1 MSSHDK
7 INEGAEPSIVLDP
20 RGTVQTSGGRITER
34 LDALEGATIGLLDN
48 SKANADVLLD
58 EVGHL
63 LREEYGVAEIVVRR
77 KDKSPIPADSIATQL
92 HDQCDAVVNAYGDC
106 GSCTSWCI
114 YDSIDL
120 EKKGTPTATINSDEF
135 ATLGQSE
142 ARSLGRPGLPIVT
155 VPHPM
160 GGISEQQVRD
170 RASTVV
176 DEIVHVLTTDRDQL
190 ESEYGDRYLDSDE
203 SVDESGLYCPL

>member
-1 MSSHDK
+1 MPTETADRVH
-7 INEGAEPSIVLDP
+7 
-20 RGTVQTSGGRITER
+20 RGVSTTAST
-34 LDALEGATIGLLDN
+34 
-48 SKANADVLLD
+48 
-58 EVGHL
+58 
-63 LREEYGVAEIVVRR
+63 
-77 KDKSPIPADSIATQL
+77 
-92 HDQCDAVVNAYGDC
+92 
-106 GSCTSWCI
+106 
-114 YDSIDL
+114 

-135 ATLGQSE
+135 ATLQASRRRD
-142 ARSLGRPGLPIVT
+142 RSAVRGLPIVT